1 MAKLFKDYTQDQS
14 YPFSPN
20 LEELIPE
27 NHLVRVVS
35 DFIDQIDIT
44 SILCSYPG
52 GGRSSYHPRMLLKV
66 IVYAYIEKIYSG
78 RQIAKAL
85 RENINFMWLAGGNQA
100 NFRTINRFR
109 SQRLSGNIQA
119 VFRSMIEY
127 LIDSGYIR
135 FEKYFLDGTTIE
147 ANARASSYVWTKNV
161 KRYKDALEE
170 KVRRLFE
177 EIDRITEAENAEYGD
192 EDLEELGENA
202 IINSETMRQKIE
214 EVNQILNESPNNKE
228 AKQVKRKLE
237 REHLPRME
245 KYEEQLEILGERNSY
260 SKTDPDATMMR
271 VKPVIR
277 EAVVKPAYNVQI
289 GTENQF
295 ILGYSVH
302 NNSSDSRVMGEHL
315 VQIKETL
322 GKIPKT
328 WIADAGYG
336 YEENY
341 NILERE
347 NIATVVKYKGYD
359 KKKSS
364 RDEKYGRDKFIYN
377 EETDSFSC
385 PAGKQLCFD
394 HEREEKRKS
403 GFVSKRREYRCRE
416 CEACPEKPLC
426 SPNSK
431 GGRHLKVS
439 WELERY
445 TEQAK
450 KTLDSEEGKKLRK
463 QRSCDVEAV
472 FGMIKGNRQFRR
484 FHLRGIENVEVEM
497 GLVSLAHNIL
507 KTVAVR

>member
-14 YPFSPN
+14 YLFPPN

-52 GGRSSYHPRMLLKV
+52 GGTISDHPRMLLKV

-147 ANARASSYVWTKNV
+147 ANARASSYVWAKNV

-170 KVRRLFE
+170 KVRKLFE

-237 REHLPRME
+237 RVHLPRME

-271 VKPVIR
+271 VKPVNTR
-277 EAVVKPAYNVQI
+277 
-289 GTENQF
+289 G
-295 ILGYSVH
+295 
-302 NNSSDSRVMGEHL
+302 
-315 VQIKETL
+315 
-322 GKIPKT
+322 
-328 WIADAGYG
+328 
-336 YEENY
+336 
-341 NILERE
+341 
-347 NIATVVKYKGYD
+347 
-359 KKKSS
+359 
-364 RDEKYGRDKFIYN
+364 
-377 EETDSFSC
+377 SC
-385 PAGKQLCFD
+385 K
-394 HEREEKRKS
+394 
-403 GFVSKRREYRCRE
+403 
-416 CEACPEKPLC
+416 ACLQCPD
-426 SPNSK
+426 
-431 GGRHLKVS
+431 
-439 WELERY
+439 RY
-445 TEQAK
+445 
-450 KTLDSEEGKKLRK
+450 
-463 QRSCDVEAV
+463 
-472 FGMIKGNRQFRR
+472 
-484 FHLRGIENVEVEM
+484 
-497 GLVSLAHNIL
+497 
-507 KTVAVR
+507 

>member
-52 GGRSSYHPRMLLKV
+52 GGTSSYHPRMLLKV

-100 NFRTINRFR
+100 NFRAINRFR

-271 VKPVIR
+271 VKPVNTR
-277 EAVVKPAYNVQI
+277 
-289 GTENQF
+289 
-295 ILGYSVH
+295 
-302 NNSSDSRVMGEHL
+302 SSCKACL
-315 VQIKETL
+315 Q
-322 GKIPKT
+322 
-328 WIADAGYG
+328 
-336 YEENY
+336 
-341 NILERE
+341 
-347 NIATVVKYKGYD
+347 
-359 KKKSS
+359 
-364 RDEKYGRDKFIYN
+364 
-377 EETDSFSC
+377 C
-385 PAGKQLCFD
+385 PD
-394 HEREEKRKS
+394 
-403 GFVSKRREYRCRE
+403 
-416 CEACPEKPLC
+416 
-426 SPNSK
+426 
-431 GGRHLKVS
+431 
-439 WELERY
+439 RY
-445 TEQAK
+445 
-450 KTLDSEEGKKLRK
+450 
-463 QRSCDVEAV
+463 
-472 FGMIKGNRQFRR
+472 
-484 FHLRGIENVEVEM
+484 
-497 GLVSLAHNIL
+497 
-507 KTVAVR
+507 